1 MQQLQEEANNYCSQK
16 TTEQLY
22 YSEQIRILPSKR
34 TAVGS
39 IFHFFLTLPR
49 QKNYFLISSSYHWY
63 NMDRNEVGGD
73 IPRYFGVPPFFY
85 LQLLC
90 ALIIRCQMQ

>member
-49 QKNYFLISSSYHWY
+49 QKKLFPNKFKLSLVQHGS
-63 NMDRNEVGGD
+63 
-73 IPRYFGVPPFFY
+73 
-85 LQLLC
+85 Q
-90 ALIIRCQMQ
+90 